1 MDKAKF
7 IEILS
12 EYKNEFHTRWNDEM
26 YKWELIQQFQN
37 NWNINAEN
45 FHDMLEQALP
55 NTNLLNSA
63 NFFPRLMILAFAKIV
78 PEEVRAMF
86 KNLFD
91 ESQDLEQRLKNFKQ
105 SADKIKN
112 ENGDWT
118 SHYQQENVMSI
129 YLWLKYPE
137 KYFIYKFSECKHFA
151 EELNNDFI
159 PKKGLAEK
167 NVAGCFDFYRKLTD
181 LVKEDKEMTDMFK
194 NALTPECYPDENY
207 NTLIADIVFF
217 AGQKQS
223 KNKQS
228 LSFLEDALNNTNINF
243 KYENKFYNIEL
254 SGEKYQIKMRTYN
267 GNYNFISKNELPELK
282 DNIFV
287 AVVYW
292 IQNKPSKIFL
302 CPTTLWK
309 DDTNGIFKEKNYEGL
324 SSGAEWGINLTEN
337 KISLLE
343 EYEFSKMI
351 AKLTGTKIVNK
362 EKHYWVLSAGEK
374 AKLWEDFKENSIIAI
389 GWDDWELGD
398 LKEYNDRQNLADK
411 IATID
416 NQTSN
421 KNNVLCL
428 WQFANNIKIG
438 DVVYI
443 KDGRTKL
450 LGRGIVKSDYKYDS
464 NRETYKHIRN
474 VEWTNIGEWESPYT
488 QPVKTLTDATSF
500 VDEINKME
508 EMMLNN
514 NESSGITLNISYP
527 KYTKDDYLNEVFQT
541 EEEYENLKNLLLNKK
556 NIILQGCPGVGKSYS
571 AKRLA
576 YSIMGEKDESRIAF
590 IQFHQNYSYEDFIMG
605 YKPCEDG
612 FILSKGVFYEFCKK
626 AEADKDRPYFFIID
640 EINRGNLSKIFGE
653 LLLCIENNYRGFNVT
668 LAYEDK
674 NQLFNVPKNLYIIGM
689 MNTADRSLAMMDYAL
704 RRRFSFYKMTPAF
717 TKKGFQDYQKNLNNE
732 EFNDVIGTIKQ
743 LNAEIEQDDS
753 LGAGFCI
760 GHSYF
765 SNITKETCSTK
776 CLNSII
782 KYDILPTL
790 EEYWFDDKARYNS
803 WENKLKGVLNANR

>member
-1 MDKAKF
+1 MDKTKF
-7 IEILS
+7 TEILS
-12 EYKNEFHTRWNDEM
+12 EYKRDFPQRWQDEM
-26 YKWELIQQFQN
+26 YKWQNIKQFQE
-37 NWNINAEN
+37 NWNANAEN
-45 FHDMLEQALP
+45 FHDMLEKALP
-55 NTNLLNSA
+55 HTNLLNSA
-63 NFFPRLMILAFAKIV
+63 QFFPRLMILEFANIV
-78 PEEVRAMF
+78 PDIVRQMF
-86 KNLFD
+86 NNLFD
-91 ESQDLEQRLKNFKQ
+91 ESQDLKKRITEFIS
-105 SADKIKN
+105 SAEKIRT
-112 ENGDWT
+112 EYGDWK
-118 SHYQQENVMSI
+118 SHYQYENVVSI

-137 KYFIYKFSECKHFA
+137 KYFIYKYSECRNFA
-151 EELNNDFI
+151 ELLQNEFI
-159 PKKGLAEK
+159 PKKGNAEN
-167 NVAGCFDFYRKLTD
+167 NVLGCFDFYSQLTA
-181 LVKEDKEMTDMFK
+181 LIKEDKEMVEMFK
-194 NALTPECYPDENY
+194 NAITPECYPDKNY

-228 LSFLEDALNNTNINF
+228 LAFLEDALNNLNIDY

-254 SGEKYQIKMRTYN
+254 SGKKYQIKMRTYN
-267 GNYNFISKNELPELK
+267 GNYNFISKNEMPELK
-282 DNIFV
+282 DDIFV

-292 IQNKPSKIFL
+292 MQNKPSKIFL

-309 DDTNGIFKEKNYEGL
+309 NDPNGIFKEKNYEGL

-343 EYEFSKMI
+343 EYEFSNMI
-351 AKLTGTKIVNK
+351 AKITGTQILNK

-374 AKLWEDFKENSIIAI
+374 AKLWEDFQKNSIIAI
-389 GWDDWELGD
+389 GWDDWGLGD
-398 LKEYNDRQNLADK
+398 LKKYKSKNDLQEMMQKFNS
-411 IATID
+411 
-416 NQTSN
+416 QSSN
-421 KNNVLCL
+421 KNNALCL
-428 WQFANNIKIG
+428 WQFANDIQVG

-450 LGRGIVKSDYKYDS
+450 LGRGIVKSDYKYDN
-464 NRETYKHIRN
+464 NRESYKHIRD
-474 VEWTNIGEWESPYT
+474 VEWTNIGEWDSPYT

-500 VDEINKME
+500 VEEINKME
-508 EMMLNN
+508 QMMLNN
-514 NESSGITLNISYP
+514 NESSNITLNISYP

-605 YKPCEDG
+605 YKPNEDG

-626 AEADKDRPYFFIID
+626 ADADKDRPYFFIID

-668 LAYEDK
+668 LAYEDN
-674 NQLFNVPKNLYIIGM
+674 NQQFNVPKNLYIIGM

-717 TKKGFQDYQKNLNNE
+717 STKGFQDYQNNLNNK
-732 EFNDVIGTIKQ
+732 EFNKVIDAIKQ

-765 SNITKETCSTK
+765 SNITKETCSTE

-790 EEYWFDDKARYNS
+790 EEYWFDDKERYSS
-803 WENKLKGVLNANR
+803 WENKLNGVLNAN

>member
-12 EYKNEFHTRWNDEM
+12 EYKNEFHARWNYEM

-167 NVAGCFDFYRKLTD
+167 NVAGCFDFYRKLTN
-181 LVKEDKEMTDMFK
+181 LVKEDKEMTDMFE

-217 AGQKQS
+217 AGQKQN

-428 WQFANNIKIG
+428 WQFANDIQIG

-576 YSIMGEKDESRIAF
+576 YSIMGKKDESRIAF

-626 AEADKDRPYFFIID
+626 AEADKDRSYFFIID

-674 NQLFNVPKNLYIIGM
+674 KQLFNVPKNLYIIGM

-717 TKKGFQDYQKNLNNE
+717 AKKGFQDYQKNLNNE

-803 WENKLKGVLNANR
+803 WENKLNGVLNANR

>member
-243 KYENKFYNIEL
+243 RYENKFYNIEL

-351 AKLTGTKIVNK
+351 AKLTGTKIVKK

-428 WQFANNIKIG
+428 WQFANNIQIG

>member
-398 LKEYNDRQNLADK
+398 LKKYNDRQNLADK

-428 WQFANNIKIG
+428 WQFANNIQIG

-576 YSIMGEKDESRIAF
+576 YSIMGKKDESRIAF

>member
-1 MDKAKF
+1 MDKTKF
-7 IEILS
+7 SEILS
-12 EYKNEFHTRWNDEM
+12 EYKKEFPTRWNDEM
-26 YKWELIQQFQN
+26 YKWELIKQFQD
-37 NWNINAEN
+37 NWNVDAED
-45 FHDMLEQALP
+45 FHGMLEKALP

-63 NFFPRLMILAFAKIV
+63 NFFPRLMILEFAQIL

-91 ESQDLEQRLKNFKQ
+91 ETQDLEQRLKDFKH
-105 SADKIKN
+105 SADKIKD

-167 NVAGCFDFYRKLTD
+167 NVIGCFDFYRKLTT
-181 LVKEDKEMTDMFK
+181 LIKEDREMSELFK
-194 NALTPECYPDENY
+194 NSLTPDCNPDENF

-217 AGQKQS
+217 EGQKQS
-223 KNKQS
+223 KNKRS
-228 LSFLEDALNNTNINF
+228 LSFFEDALNNANLNY
-243 KYENKFYNIEL
+243 KYENKFYNITIAGKE
-254 SGEKYQIKMRTYN
+254 YQFKMRTYN
-267 GNYNFISKNELPELK
+267 GNYNFISKNELPELN

-287 AVVYW
+287 AIVYW
-292 IQNKPSKIFL
+292 IQNNPSKIFL

-309 DDTNGIFKEKNYEGL
+309 TDSTGIFKEKNYEGL
-324 SSGAEWGINLTEN
+324 ESGPEWGINLTEN

-343 EYEFSKMI
+343 EYEFTNMI
-351 AKLTGTKIVNK
+351 NKLTGFESNLR
-362 EKHYWVLSAGEK
+362 EKHYWVLSAGAGSK
-374 AKLWEDFKENSIIAI
+374 QWEDFQTNSIIAI
-389 GWDDWELGD
+389 GWDSWNLGD
-398 LKEYNDRQNLADK
+398 LKTYKNRQELADK
-411 IATID
+411 VATID
-416 NQTSN
+416 SQTSN

-428 WQFANNIKIG
+428 WQFANDIQVDDI
-438 DVVYI
+438 VYI
-443 KDGRTKL
+443 KDGRSKL
-450 LGRGIVKSDYKYDS
+450 LGRGVVKSNYKYDES
-464 NRETYKHIRN
+464 RTSYKHIRD

-500 VDEINKME
+500 VEDINKME
-508 EMMLNN
+508 KMMNGEN
-514 NESSGITLNISYP
+514 VVEVKTYP
-527 KYTKDDYLNEVFQT
+527 KYTKEDYLKDVFQT
-541 EEEYENLKNLLLNKK
+541 DAEYENLKDLLLTKK
-556 NIILQGCPGVGKSYS
+556 NMILQGCPGVGKSYS

-576 YSIMGEKDESRIAF
+576 YSIMGEKDDSRIAF

-605 YKPCEDG
+605 YKPVEDG
-612 FILSKGVFYEFCKK
+612 FALTKGVFYEFCKL
-626 AEADKDRPYFFIID
+626 AEANQDKPYFFIID

-668 LAYEDK
+668 LAYENK
-674 NQLFNVPKNLYIIGM
+674 PFNVPENLYIIGM

-704 RRRFSFYKMTPAF
+704 RRRFSFYKMAPAF
-717 TKKGFQDYQKNLNNE
+717 STKGFEDYQKGLNDNC
-732 EFNDVIGTIKQ
+732 FNQVIDAIKS

-753 LGAGFCI
+753 LGSGFCI

-765 SNITKETCSTK
+765 CNRTPETCSVEW
-776 CLNSII
+776 LNCVI

-790 EEYWFDDKARYNS
+790 EEYWFDDKERYSS
-803 WENKLKGVLNANR
+803 WENKLIGVINANR

>member
-129 YLWLKYPE
+129 YLWLKYPG

-167 NVAGCFDFYRKLTD
+167 NVAGCFDFYRELTN

-428 WQFANNIKIG
+428 WQFANDIQIG

-556 NIILQGCPGVGKSYS
+556 NVILQGCPGVGKSYS

-576 YSIMGEKDESRIAF
+576 YSIMGKKDESRIAF

-717 TKKGFQDYQKNLNNE
+717 AKKGFQDYQKNLNNE

-803 WENKLKGVLNANR
+803 WENKLNGVLNANR

>member
-167 NVAGCFDFYRKLTD
+167 NVAGCFDFYRKLTN

-254 SGEKYQIKMRTYN
+254 AGEKYQIKMRTYN

-428 WQFANNIKIG
+428 WQFANDIQIG

-576 YSIMGEKDESRIAF
+576 YSIMGKKDESRIAF

-717 TKKGFQDYQKNLNNE
+717 AKKCFQDYQKNLNNE

-803 WENKLKGVLNANR
+803 WENKLNGVLNANR

>member
-1 MDKAKF
+1 MDKNKF
-7 IEILS
+7 AEVLS
-12 EYKNEFHTRWNDEM
+12 EYKNEFSTRWKDEM
-26 YKWELIQQFQN
+26 YKWELIKQFQD
-37 NWNINAEN
+37 NWNIDAEN
-45 FHDMLEQALP
+45 FHEMLDKALP

-63 NFFPRLMILAFAKIV
+63 NFFPRLMILAFAEIV

-91 ESQDLEQRLKNFKQ
+91 ETKDLEQRLKDFKH

-151 EELNNDFI
+151 EELKNEFI

-167 NVAGCFDFYRKLTD
+167 NVVGCFDFYRKLTT
-181 LVKEDKEMTDMFK
+181 LIKEDVEMTGMFR
-194 NALTPECYPDENY
+194 NALTPECYPDDNY

-228 LSFLEDALNNTNINF
+228 LTFFEDALNNSNINF
-243 KYENKFYNIEL
+243 KYENKFYNVIL
-254 SGEKYQIKMRTYN
+254 AGKDYQFKMRTYN

-287 AVVYW
+287 AIVYW
-292 IQNKPSKIFL
+292 MQNKPSKIFL
-302 CPTTLWK
+302 CPSTLWEN
-309 DDTNGIFKEKNYEGL
+309 DPNGIFKEKNYEGL

-343 EYEFSKMI
+343 EYEFTKMI
-351 AKLTGTKIVNK
+351 DKLTGTQTTNR
-362 EKHYWVLSAGEK
+362 EKHYWVLAAGEK
-374 AKLWEDFKENSIIAI
+374 AKQWEDFQENSIIAI
-389 GWDDWELGD
+389 GWDSWELGD
-398 LKEYNDRQNLADK
+398 LKMYKNRQELADK
-411 IATID
+411 VAMID
-416 NQTSN
+416 SQTSN

-428 WQFANNIKIG
+428 WQFANDIQVD

-443 KDGRTKL
+443 KDGRSKL
-450 LGRGIVKSDYKYDS
+450 LGRGIVKSDYKYDDS
-464 NRETYKHIRN
+464 RENYKHIRD
-474 VEWTNIGEWESPYT
+474 VEWTNIGEWDSPYT
-488 QPVKTLTDATSF
+488 QPVKTLTDITSF
-500 VDEINKME
+500 AEDVKNME
-508 EMMLNN
+508 KL
-514 NESSGITLNISYP
+514 ITSEKADIVETKNYP
-527 KYTKDDYLNEVFQT
+527 PYTKSDYLKDVFQT
-541 EEEYENLKNLLLNKK
+541 DAEYENLKDLLLNKK

-576 YSIMGEKDESRIAF
+576 YSIMGEKDDSRIAF

-605 YKPCEDG
+605 YKPVADG
-612 FILSKGVFYEFCKK
+612 FALTKGVFYEFCKL
-626 AEADKDRPYFFIID
+626 AEAHQDKPYFFIID

-668 LAYEDK
+668 LAYENK
-674 NQLFNVPKNLYIIGM
+674 PFNVPENLYIIGM

-717 TKKGFQDYQKNLNNE
+717 GTIGFENYQKTLNDE
-732 EFNDVIGTIKQ
+732 CFNQVIDAIKS

-753 LGAGFCI
+753 LGSGFCI

-765 SNITKETCSTK
+765 CNRTPETCSVEW
-776 CLNSII
+776 LNCVV

-790 EEYWFDDKARYNS
+790 EEYWFDDKERYLS
-803 WENKLKGVLNANR
+803 WENKLIGVINANR

>member
-91 ESQDLEQRLKNFKQ
+91 ESQDLEQRIKNFKQ

-167 NVAGCFDFYRKLTD
+167 NVAGCFDFYRKLTN

-287 AVVYW
+287 AIVYW

-411 IATID
+411 IAIID

-428 WQFANNIKIG
+428 WQFANDIQIG

-474 VEWTNIGEWESPYT
+474 VEWTNIGEWGSPYT

-576 YSIMGEKDESRIAF
+576 YSIMGKKDESRIAF

-717 TKKGFQDYQKNLNNE
+717 AKKGFQDYQKNLNNE

-743 LNAEIEQDDS
+743 LNTEIEQDDS

-776 CLNSII
+776 CLNNII

-803 WENKLKGVLNANR
+803 WENKLNGVLNANR

>member
-167 NVAGCFDFYRKLTD
+167 NVAGCFDFYRKLTN

-428 WQFANNIKIG
+428 WQFANDIQIG

-576 YSIMGEKDESRIAF
+576 YSIMGKKDESRIAF

-717 TKKGFQDYQKNLNNE
+717 ANKGFQDYQKNLNNE

-803 WENKLKGVLNANR
+803 WENKLNGVLNANR

>member
-428 WQFANNIKIG
+428 WQFANNIQIG

-576 YSIMGEKDESRIAF
+576 YSIMGKKDESRIAF